1 MIAWV
6 LVPPDAWPRWSR
18 GLGAGGQCSPSGP
31 AGPVSPRRAV
41 DGQQYLQHQLSSSLP
56 AANHFHLLLQSLGHT
71 TPGLQ
76 QAHQLFPVHPVL
88 RLRLLQQP
96 RCILQRR
103 RGCRFLRG
111 CENRAREPG
120 DGLATFKETDRLAVL
135 DLMRQQQPGAAG
147 RDWDLPS
154 APCAPPTNP
163 PASSRTCHTAPQPYT
178 VDCRWSST
186 RACTASNFPLWLRA
200 YKTRPST
207 HIIRSTLYRKPQNV
221 DTDST
226 AQRG

>member
-147 RDWDLPS
+147 RDWDLA
-154 APCAPPTNP
+154 APTCRQLPALHQPILRLLPALATLLHSPTRSIAGGAVPGPAPR
-163 PASSRTCHTAPQPYT
+163 AISRCGYELTKPVLRHT
-178 VDCRWSST
+178 
-186 RACTASNFPLWLRA
+186 
-200 YKTRPST
+200 
-207 HIIRSTLYRKPQNV
+207 
-221 DTDST
+221 
-226 AQRG
+226 